1 MPLNFFSN
9 FLQKAKSDLKRF
21 ENLSPGEAVSTQQIE
36 EVRLAL
42 QNAKSNYLTLKKQYE
57 NTFVKE
63 WNKNTAEAVAEVLKY
78 MAQAT
83 ASAIKET
90 KEERK

>member
-1 MPLNFFSN
+1 M
-9 FLQKAKSDLKRF
+9 AKKETKNSHF
-21 ENLSPGEAVSTQQIE
+21 TPSPFPTVTE
-36 EVRLAL
+36 
-42 QNAKSNYLTLKKQYE
+42 YE

>member
-1 MPLNFFSN
+1 M
-9 FLQKAKSDLKRF
+9 
-21 ENLSPGEAVSTQQIE
+21 
-36 EVRLAL
+36 
-42 QNAKSNYLTLKKQYE
+42 LKKEIKNSHFIPSPFPAVTEYE

>member
-1 MPLNFFSN
+1 M
-9 FLQKAKSDLKRF
+9 AKKETKHSHF
-21 ENLSPGEAVSTQQIE
+21 IPSPFPAVTE
-36 EVRLAL
+36 
-42 QNAKSNYLTLKKQYE
+42 YE

-78 MAQAT
+78 IAQAT

>member
-1 MPLNFFSN
+1 M
-9 FLQKAKSDLKRF
+9 AKKETKNSHF
-21 ENLSPGEAVSTQQIE
+21 IPSPFPAVTE
-36 EVRLAL
+36 
-42 QNAKSNYLTLKKQYE
+42 YE

-83 ASAIKET
+83 ASVIKET

>member
-1 MPLNFFSN
+1 MN
-9 FLQKAKSDLKRF
+9 
-21 ENLSPGEAVSTQQIE
+21 
-36 EVRLAL
+36 
-42 QNAKSNYLTLKKQYE
+42 KKQTKDSHFIPSPFPSVTEYE

>member
-1 MPLNFFSN
+1 M
-9 FLQKAKSDLKRF
+9 AKKETKNSHF
-21 ENLSPGEAVSTQQIE
+21 IPSPFPAVTE
-36 EVRLAL
+36 
-42 QNAKSNYLTLKKQYE
+42 YE

-78 MAQAT
+78 MAQTT

>member
-1 MPLNFFSN
+1 M
-9 FLQKAKSDLKRF
+9 AKKETKNSHF
-21 ENLSPGEAVSTQQIE
+21 IPSPFPVVTE
-36 EVRLAL
+36 
-42 QNAKSNYLTLKKQYE
+42 YE

-78 MAQAT
+78 MAKST

-90 KEERK
+90 KEEQK

>member
-1 MPLNFFSN
+1 M
-9 FLQKAKSDLKRF
+9 AKKETKNSHF
-21 ENLSPGEAVSTQQIE
+21 IPSPFPAVTE
-36 EVRLAL
+36 
-42 QNAKSNYLTLKKQYE
+42 YE

-78 MAQAT
+78 IAQAT

>member
-1 MPLNFFSN
+1 M
-9 FLQKAKSDLKRF
+9 AKKETKNSHF
-21 ENLSPGEAVSTQQIE
+21 TLSPFPAVTE
-36 EVRLAL
+36 
-42 QNAKSNYLTLKKQYE
+42 YE

-90 KEERK
+90 KEKRK